1 MYETI
6 RVEKLE
12 RKVIVSLN
20 RPDAVNA
27 MNPQMIEEL
36 AHCFESLKEDTTLQL
51 LVLRGEGRV
60 FSAGGDIR
68 AMAGGNEQLISPDI
82 MNTVKRLVLAFY
94 DLPMITV
101 GVVHGA
107 AAGLGYSL
115 ALSCDVV
122 IAEQSSKLAMN
133 FIGIGLIPDGG
144 GHFFMKQRV
153 GPVKAKQMIWQGEML
168 NGEQALAL
176 GLIDYNVEDGTA
188 DAAADQVIGKFLGA
202 PILAM
207 IESKKI
213 LHDTTRAE
221 LEQVLNAEAAGQM
234 RMRQTKD
241 HEEGLRAFLGK
252 RAPHFLGN

>member
-6 RVEKLE
+6 LVEKQE
-12 RKVIVSLN
+12 RKVTVTLH
-20 RPDAVNA
+20 RPEAVNA
-27 MNPQMIEEL
+27 MNPQMLEEL
-36 AHCFESLKEDTTLQL
+36 AQCFEALKEDSTLQL

-68 AMAGGNEQLISPDI
+68 AMAGGEEFISPTI
-82 MNTVKRLVLAFY
+82 MDTVKRLVLAFY

-153 GPVKAKQMIWQGEML
+153 GQVKAKQMIWQGDVL

-188 DAAADQVIGKFLGA
+188 QAVADQVVGKFLSA

-207 IESKKI
+207 IETKKV
-213 LHDTTRAE
+213 LHATTRQE
-221 LEQVLNAEAAGQM
+221 LEQVLDAEAQGQIKM
-234 RMRQTKD
+234 RATTD
-241 HEEGLRAFLGK
+241 HVEGLRAFLGK
-252 RAPHFLGN
+252 RTPQFNGA

>member
-6 RVEKLE
+6 LVEKQE
-12 RKVIVSLN
+12 RKVTVTLN
-20 RPDAVNA
+20 RPEAVNA
-27 MNPQMIEEL
+27 MNPQMLEEL
-36 AHCFESLKEDTTLQL
+36 AQCFEALKEDSTLQL

-68 AMAGGNEQLISPDI
+68 AMAGGEEFISPTI
-82 MNTVKRLVLAFY
+82 MDTVKRLVLAFY

-153 GPVKAKQMIWQGEML
+153 GQVKAKQMIWQGDVL

-188 DAAADQVIGKFLGA
+188 QAVADQVVGKFLSA

-207 IESKKI
+207 IETKKV
-213 LHDTTRAE
+213 LHATTRQE
-221 LEQVLNAEAAGQM
+221 LEQVLDAEAQGQIKM
-234 RMRQTKD
+234 RATTD
-241 HEEGLRAFLGK
+241 HVEGLRAFLGK
-252 RAPHFLGN
+252 RTPQFNGA